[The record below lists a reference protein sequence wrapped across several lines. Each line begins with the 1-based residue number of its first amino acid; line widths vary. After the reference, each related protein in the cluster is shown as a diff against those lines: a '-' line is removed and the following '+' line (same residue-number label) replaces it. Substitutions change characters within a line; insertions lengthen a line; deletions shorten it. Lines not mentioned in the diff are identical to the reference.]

1 MSRISAT
8 EENGMQSSWDSGQYL
23 RFADERTRPGL
34 DLLARLDLA
43 SPARQQ
49 VNRVIDLGC
58 GPGNSTALLR
68 ERWPEARI
76 VGLDSSADMLAAGRR
91 DHPGIE
97 FVAGDIAAWSPDRAY
112 DVVFSNAALQWVGD
126 HARLLPRLLAAVAR
140 NGALAVQ
147 MPRNHD
153 FATHALMRQV
163 AAESPW
169 RERLRDARDPSPVKP
184 PEFYYDCLAPKS
196 RRIVLWETN
205 YIQVMDG
212 IDAIIAWLHGTGL
225 RPFLAR
231 LDAAEQKLFLDRYA
245 VLLAEAFPERTDGK
259 VLLPYPRLFFIAT
272 PK

>member
-1 MSRISAT
+1 MH
-8 EENGMQSSWDSGQYL
+8 GWDAGQYL
-23 RFADERTRPGL
+23 RFADERTRPAL
-34 DLLARLDLA
+34 DLLARIDLVA
-43 SPARQQ
+43 PRRI
-49 VNRVIDLGC
+49 VDLGC

-68 ERWPEARI
+68 QRWPEAKI
-76 VGLDSSADMLAAGRR
+76 AGLYSSADMLDAARR

-97 FVAGDIAAWSPDRAY
+97 FVAGDIAEWSPAAPY
-112 DVVFSNAALQWVGD
+112 DLVFSNAALQWVGD
-126 HARLLPRLLAAVAR
+126 HERLLPRLIDAVAPD
-140 NGALAVQ
+140 GILAVQ

-163 AAESPW
+163 AAEGPW
-169 RERLRDARDPSPVKP
+169 RDRLAGARDPSPVRP

-205 YIQVMDG
+205 YIQIMDG

-231 LDAAEQKLFLDRYA
+231 LDEPEQKLFLDRYA
-245 VLLAEAFPERTDGK
+245 ALLAGAFPARSDGK

-272 PK
+272 PKR

>member
-1 MSRISAT
+1 MH
-8 EENGMQSSWDSGQYL
+8 GWDAGQYL
-23 RFADERTRPGL
+23 RFADERTRPAL
-34 DLLARLDLA
+34 DLLARIDLVA
-43 SPARQQ
+43 PPRL
-49 VNRVIDLGC
+49 IDLGC

-68 ERWPEARI
+68 ERWPEAK
-76 VGLDSSADMLAAGRR
+76 VTGLDSSGDMLDAARR

-97 FVAGDIAAWSPDRAY
+97 FVAGDIAEWSPAEPCDL
-112 DVVFSNAALQWVGD
+112 VFSNAALQWIGD
-126 HARLLPRLLAAVAR
+126 HERLLPRLIDAVAPD
-140 NGALAVQ
+140 GILAVQ

-163 AAESPW
+163 AAEGPW
-169 RERLRDARDPSPVKP
+169 RDRLAGARDPSPVRP

-205 YIQVMDG
+205 YIQIMDG

-231 LDAAEQKLFLDRYA
+231 LDEPERRLFLDRYA
-245 VLLAEAFPERTDGK
+245 ALLAGAFPARSDGK